1 MAKLKKEEI
10 QISKKNTEMKHSKIT
25 GMIVGAC
32 TPFASNA
39 WYQEELINFINM
51 SEQGK

>member
-1 MAKLKKEEI
+1 
-10 QISKKNTEMKHSKIT
+10 MKHSKIT

-39 WYQEELINFINM
+39 WYQEELIKITNEKEDIIKTKI
-51 SEQGK
+51 EKLCQHKY